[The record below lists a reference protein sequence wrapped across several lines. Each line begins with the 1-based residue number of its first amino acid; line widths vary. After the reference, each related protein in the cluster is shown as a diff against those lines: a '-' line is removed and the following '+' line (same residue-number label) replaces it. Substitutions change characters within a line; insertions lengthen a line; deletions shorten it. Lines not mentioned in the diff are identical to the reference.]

1 MAGLHI
7 IHYSGTFA
15 LFAAMA
21 LLIVASVSSPIWDSV
36 GYLKGEIQGQG
47 ITFGNWGWCTSAACT
62 SAKLGYP
69 RNFISQLTGSQNI
82 ASETVLRNLSYTL
95 ILTPIAAGITFIALL
110 FALGTHLVLGILG
123 SLAALLAFIVTIV
136 ALGLYL
142 GLFIV
147 TRNRINGL
155 GLANTHVGI
164 SSMIWLVVAA
174 AGCQLWATITV
185 CFTRSRRKRAAREND
200 FATVPAMSSTH
211 NQYSTGAPS
220 THGSTGP
227 LVHDNTGV
235 QQGYTS
241 TSPVGGYS
249 STTPVND
256 NYVDP
261 NSANSTYVD
270 HSATGH
276 ADPNGHFWQ
285 RKSTTAI

>member
-1 MAGLHI
+1 MAGLHV
-7 IHYSGTFA
+7 IHYLGTFA

-36 GYLKGEIQGQG
+36 GYLKGTINGQG

-69 RNFISQLTGSQNI
+69 RNFISQLTGAQNI

-123 SLAALLAFIVTIV
+123 SLAALFAFIVTIV

-147 TRNRINGL
+147 SRNRINGL

-164 SSMIWLVVAA
+164 SSQIWLIVAA
-174 AGCQLWATITV
+174 AGCQLFATVTV
-185 CFTRSRRKRAAREND
+185 CLTRSRRKRAARDND
-200 FATVPAMSSTH
+200 FANVPAMSSTQH
-211 NQYSTGAPS
+211 DYSHGAPS
-220 THGSTGP
+220 TVGSTGP
-227 LVHDNTGV
+227 LVHDTTGV
-235 QQGYTS
+235 NQTYAG
-241 TSPVGGYS
+241 SPI
-249 STTPVND
+249 NE

-261 NSANSTYVD
+261 NSTYVD
-270 HSATGH
+270 HSAVD
-276 ADPNGHFWQ
+276 ANNNSHFWQ
-285 RKSTTAI
+285 RKQTTAI

>member
-1 MAGLHI
+1 MAGFHI
-7 IHYSGTFA
+7 VHYLGTFA

-36 GYLKGEIQGQG
+36 GYLKGQIQGQD

-69 RNFISQLTGSQNI
+69 RNFISQLTGQQNI

-123 SLAALLAFIVTIV
+123 SLAALFAFIVTIV

-164 SSMIWLVVAA
+164 SSQIWLVVAA
-174 AGCQLWATITV
+174 AGCQLFATVTV
-185 CFTRSRRKRAAREND
+185 CFTRSRRKRAARDED
-200 FATVPAMSSTH
+200 FANVPAMSSTH
-211 NQYSTGAPS
+211 HHNNNATYSNGAPS
-220 THGSTGP
+220 TVGSTGP
-227 LVHDNTGV
+227 LVHDTTGV
-235 QQGYTS
+235 NQSYGG
-241 TSPVGGYS
+241 SPI
-249 STTPVND
+249 NE

-261 NSANSTYVD
+261 NSTNSTYVD
-270 HSATGH
+270 HSAGGV
-276 ADPNGHFWQ
+276 DGSNNGHFWQ

>member
-1 MAGLHI
+1 MALSHV
-7 IHYSGTFA
+7 IHYTGTFA

-21 LLIVASVSSPIWDSV
+21 LLIVASVSSPIWDHV
-36 GYLKGEIQGQG
+36 GYLKGTINGQD

-69 RNFISQLTGSQNI
+69 RQFISQLTGVQNI

-95 ILTPIAAGITFIALL
+95 ILTPIAAGITFIALI

-123 SLAALLAFIVTIV
+123 SLFALFSFIVTIV

-142 GLFIV
+142 GFFIV
-147 TRNRINGL
+147 TRNRINNL

-185 CFTRSRRKRAAREND
+185 CFTRSRRKRAAREDD
-200 FATVPAMSSTH
+200 FAAVPAMSSTQH
-211 NQYSTGAPS
+211 YQTTTTAPS
-220 THGSTGP
+220 TVDSTGP
-227 LVHDNTGV
+227 LVHDTTGV
-235 QQGYTS
+235 NQSYAG
-241 TSPVGGYS
+241 SPI
-249 STTPVND
+249 NE

-261 NSANSTYVD
+261 HSANTTYVD
-270 HSATGH
+270 HSNSEMAN
-276 ADPNGHFWQ
+276 NGHFWQ
-285 RKSTTAI
+285 RKTTTAV